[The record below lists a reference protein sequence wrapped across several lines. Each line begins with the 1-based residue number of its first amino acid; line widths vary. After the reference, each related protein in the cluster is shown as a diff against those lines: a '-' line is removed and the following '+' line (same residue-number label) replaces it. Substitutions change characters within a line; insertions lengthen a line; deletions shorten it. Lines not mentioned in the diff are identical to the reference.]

1 MMVALFLLSLLA
13 IAYVYAGY
21 PVALRALVR
30 LRGAR
35 PVSRRPIEPRVALVI
50 SAFNEAPVIAGKIE
64 NALALDYPADRLRIA
79 VVSDASTDDTDET
92 VRRYADRGVRLVR
105 MAERRGKT
113 AGLNAAVPQLDAE
126 IIVFTDANAMF
137 RPDALRMLIRNFAD
151 PSVGCVTGEAK
162 YVAGDGTV
170 ADAGERRYWSYEG
183 NLKRLESEIGSMV
196 GGDGAIYAIRAPLWR
211 TLPETAIND
220 FLNPLQIVAAGWRN
234 VYEPDA
240 VCFEETAGEFRREYR
255 RRVRIVSRSW
265 RAVFQAEGVL
275 NPFRVGLFAW
285 CLFSHKVLRWFSG
298 AFAAVAAVTGLAIAV
313 QLDQALRLLP
323 LVLAG
328 LAAAAVVPALRRI
341 AAGAGY
347 GAVVSLASVVGVVNG
362 TLGRVSGTWAPPRL
376 PQEGS
381 R

>member
-1 MMVALFLLSLLA
+1 MMVAIFLLSVVAL
-13 IAYVYAGY
+13 AYVYAGY
-21 PVALRALVR
+21 PAALRALVR
-30 LRGAR
+30 IRGAR
-35 PVSRRPIEPRVALVI
+35 RVSRRPIEPRVALVI

-64 NALALDYPADRLRIA
+64 NALALDYPADRLQIA
-79 VVSDASTDDTDET
+79 VVSDASTDATDDT
-92 VRRYADRGVRLVR
+92 VRQYAGRGVRLVR
-105 MAERRGKT
+105 MDERRGKT
-113 AGLNAAVPQLDAE
+113 AGLNAAVPRLDAE

-137 RPDALRMLIRNFAD
+137 RPDALRMLVRNFAD
-151 PSVGCVTGEAK
+151 PSVGCVTGEAQ
-162 YVAGDGTV
+162 YVAGDGTA

-183 NLKRLESEIGSMV
+183 TLKRLESEIGSMV
-196 GGDGAIYAIRAPLWR
+196 GGDGAIYAIRASLWR

-234 VYEPDA
+234 VYEPEA

-298 AFAAVAAVTGLAIAV
+298 AFAAVAAASALAIAI

-328 LAAAAVVPALRRI
+328 LATAAVVPALRRI
-341 AAGAGY
+341 AASAGY
-347 GAVVSLASVVGVVNG
+347 GVVVSLASVVGVVNG